1 MPSNPVNGQALAQL
15 AQTEGW
21 VLNIERYTLHD
32 GPGIRT
38 TVFLKGCPLRCLWC
52 SNPESQLSRPEL
64 VYFDDK
70 CTACGHCLDVCP
82 QDAII
87 QETPGAPV
95 TILYDRC
102 DGCGECVDYCVY
114 EALTLAGE
122 RMTAGEV
129 VEIVARDLPFY
140 QHSQGGLTISGG
152 EPFNQPDFAS
162 AILRLAQEKGI
173 RTAIQTSGQAPRSSV
188 EKLLPY
194 LDLVIFDIKHVD
206 SQAHKALTSVPNEQ
220 ILSNLSYINS
230 TGTPIVLQI
239 PLIPG
244 LNDSVENLDQV
255 AELVG
260 SLESV
265 QGLSVLAYHTLGL
278 TKYRCTGRAYALAD
292 LEKASAEYLEEKKA
306 YFRAKGIPL
315 VAFNG

>member
-1 MPSNPVNGQALAQL
+1 MPSNPVNDQELAQI

-64 VYFDDK
+64 IYFEDK
-70 CTACGHCLDVCP
+70 CTACGHCLGVCP

-87 QETPGAPV
+87 QKAPGAPV

-102 DGCGECVDYCVY
+102 DGCGICVDSCVY

-122 RMTAGEV
+122 QMTAGKV
-129 VEIVARDLPFY
+129 VEIVARDQPFY
-140 QHSQGGLTISGG
+140 KHSQGGLTLSGG
-152 EPFNQPDFAS
+152 EPLNQPEFAS
-162 AILRLAQEKGI
+162 AVLRLTQDRGI
-173 RTAIQTSGQAPRSSV
+173 RTAIQTSGQASLSSV
-188 EKLLPY
+188 KQLLPH

-206 SQAHKALTSVPNEQ
+206 SQTHKTLTGVSNDQ
-220 ILSNLSYINS
+220 TLSNLSYINS
-230 TGTPIVLQI
+230 MGTPIVLQI

-244 LNDSVENLDQV
+244 LNDSVDNLDRL
-255 AELVG
+255 ADLVG
-260 SLESV
+260 SLVSV

-278 TKYRCTGRAYALAD
+278 TKYRCTGRAYALED
-292 LEKASAEYLEEKKA
+292 LEKASNEYLEEKKA
-306 YFRAKGIPL
+306 YFREKGVPL

>member
-1 MPSNPVNGQALAQL
+1 MPSNPVNDQAVAQL

-64 VYFDDK
+64 VYFEDK
-70 CTACGHCLDVCP
+70 CTACGRCLGVCP

-87 QETPGAPV
+87 QEPPGAPV

-102 DGCGECVDYCVY
+102 DGCGICVDSCVY

-122 RMTAGEV
+122 QMTAGEV

-140 QHSQGGLTISGG
+140 KHSEGGLTISGG
-152 EPFNQPDFAS
+152 EPLNQPDFAS

-173 RTAIQTSGQAPRSSV
+173 RTAIQTSGQAPLSSV
-188 EKLLPY
+188 KQLLPH
-194 LDLVIFDIKHVD
+194 LDLVIFDIKHLD
-206 SQAHKALTSVPNEQ
+206 NQTHKKLTGVPNAQ

-230 TGTPIVLQI
+230 TGTPITLQI

-244 LNDSVENLDQV
+244 LNDSTENLDRL
-255 AELVG
+255 AALVG

-278 TKYRCTGRAYALAD
+278 TKYRCTGRDYALED
-292 LEKASAEYLEEKKA
+292 LEKASNEYLEEKKA
-306 YFRAKGIPL
+306 YFREKGVPL

>member
-1 MPSNPVNGQALAQL
+1 MPSNPVNDQALAQL

-64 VYFDDK
+64 VYFEDN
-70 CTACGHCLDVCP
+70 CTACGRCLGVCP
-82 QDAII
+82 QDAIL

-102 DGCGECVDYCVY
+102 DGCGICVDSCVY

-122 RMTAGEV
+122 QMTAGEV

-140 QHSQGGLTISGG
+140 KHSEGGLTISGG
-152 EPFNQPDFAS
+152 EPFNQPEFAS
-162 AILRLAQEKGI
+162 AVLHLAQEKGI
-173 RTAIQTSGQAPRSSV
+173 RTAIQTSGQAPLSSV
-188 EKLLPY
+188 KQLLPH
-194 LDLVIFDIKHVD
+194 LDLVIFDIKHLD
-206 SQAHKALTSVPNEQ
+206 NQTHKKLTGVPNAQ

-230 TGTPIVLQI
+230 TGTPITLQI

-244 LNDSVENLDQV
+244 LNDSTENLDRL
-255 AELVG
+255 AALVG

-278 TKYRCTGRAYALAD
+278 TKYRCTGRDYALED
-292 LEKASAEYLEEKKA
+292 LEKASNEYLEEKKA
-306 YFRAKGIPL
+306 YFREKGVPL

>member
-1 MPSNPVNGQALAQL
+1 MPSNPVNDQALAQL

-64 VYFDDK
+64 VYFEDN
-70 CTACGHCLDVCP
+70 CTACGRCLGVCP
-82 QDAII
+82 QAAII
-87 QETPGAPV
+87 QEPPGAPV

-102 DGCGECVDYCVY
+102 DGCGICVDSCVY

-122 RMTAGEV
+122 QMTAGEV

-140 QHSQGGLTISGG
+140 KHSEGGLTISGG
-152 EPFNQPDFAS
+152 EPLNQPDFAS

-173 RTAIQTSGQAPRSSV
+173 RTAIQTSGQAPLSSV
-188 EKLLPY
+188 KQLLPH
-194 LDLVIFDIKHVD
+194 LDLVIFDIKHLD
-206 SQAHKALTSVPNEQ
+206 NQTHKKLTGVPNAQ

-230 TGTPIVLQI
+230 TGTPITLQI

-244 LNDSVENLDQV
+244 LNDSIENLDQL

-278 TKYRCTGRAYALAD
+278 TKYRCTGRDYALED
-292 LEKASAEYLEEKKA
+292 LEKASNEYLEEKKA
-306 YFRAKGIPL
+306 YFREKGVPL
-315 VAFNG
+315 MAFNG

>member
-1 MPSNPVNGQALAQL
+1 MPSNPVNDQALAQL

-64 VYFDDK
+64 VYFEDN
-70 CTACGHCLDVCP
+70 CTACGRCLGVCP
-82 QDAII
+82 QDAIL

-102 DGCGECVDYCVY
+102 DGCGICVDSCVY

-122 RMTAGEV
+122 QMTAGEV

-140 QHSQGGLTISGG
+140 KHSEGGLTISGG
-152 EPFNQPDFAS
+152 EPLNQPDFAS

-173 RTAIQTSGQAPRSSV
+173 RTAIQTSGQAPLSSV
-188 EKLLPY
+188 KQLLPH
-194 LDLVIFDIKHVD
+194 LDLVIFDIKHLD
-206 SQAHKALTSVPNEQ
+206 NQTHKKLTGVPNAQ

-230 TGTPIVLQI
+230 TGTPITLQI

-244 LNDSVENLDQV
+244 LNDSTENLDRL
-255 AELVG
+255 AALVG

-278 TKYRCTGRAYALAD
+278 TKYRCTGRDYALED
-292 LEKASAEYLEEKKA
+292 LEKASNEYLEEKKA
-306 YFRAKGIPL
+306 YFREKGVPL
-315 VAFNG
+315 MAFNG

>member
-1 MPSNPVNGQALAQL
+1 MPSNPVNDQAVAQL

-64 VYFDDK
+64 VYFEDK
-70 CTACGHCLDVCP
+70 CTACGRCLGVCP

-87 QETPGAPV
+87 QEPPGAPV

-102 DGCGECVDYCVY
+102 DGCGICVDSCVY

-122 RMTAGEV
+122 QMTAGEV

-140 QHSQGGLTISGG
+140 KHSQGGLTISGG
-152 EPFNQPDFAS
+152 EPLNQPDFAS
-162 AILRLAQEKGI
+162 AVLHLAQEKGI
-173 RTAIQTSGQAPRSSV
+173 RTAIQTSGQAPLSSV
-188 EKLLPY
+188 KQLLPH
-194 LDLVIFDIKHVD
+194 LDLVIFDIKHLD
-206 SQAHKALTSVPNEQ
+206 NQTHKKLTGVPNAQ

-230 TGTPIVLQI
+230 TGTPITLQI

-244 LNDSVENLDQV
+244 LNDSTENLDRL
-255 AELVG
+255 AALVG

-278 TKYRCTGRAYALAD
+278 TKYRCTGRDYALED
-292 LEKASAEYLEEKKA
+292 LEKASNEYLEEKKA
-306 YFRAKGIPL
+306 YFREKGVPL
-315 VAFNG
+315 MAFNG